1 MVGVL
6 PSHEDDR
13 GFIGIMH
20 YNIHDVNLNDVTLI
34 CKYELNLRIDKG
46 SRCVFRCTSILL
58 IILLLIV
65 LL

>member
-34 CKYELNLRIDKG
+34 CKYELNL
-46 SRCVFRCTSILL
+46 
-58 IILLLIV
+58 IIYQFHV
-65 LL
+65 